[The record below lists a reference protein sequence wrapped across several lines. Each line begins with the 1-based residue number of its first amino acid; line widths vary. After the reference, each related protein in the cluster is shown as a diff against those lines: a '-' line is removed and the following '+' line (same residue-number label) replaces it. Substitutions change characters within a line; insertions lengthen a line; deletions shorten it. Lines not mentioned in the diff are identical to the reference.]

1 MGNLVVA
8 QSGGPT
14 AAINATIVGVL
25 EMVKLSEDIEKVYG
39 AKYGVKGILEEDLID
54 LDELKRSTKSLE
66 LLKQTPAAVLGSCR
80 FKLGKSGSGDMEA
93 QCERIIEVFRKYGI
107 TYFVY
112 IGGNDSMDTV
122 YQLHRYCRAKKIDD
136 IRVLG
141 APKTIDNDL
150 PVTDHC
156 PGFGSAAKY
165 IATTVAELERDISV
179 YDVPAVTIV
188 EIMGRNAGWLT
199 ASTAMA
205 RVNGGKG
212 PALIYLCEHP
222 FDIDRFVEDVRKK
235 TKEGQGIL
243 VAVSEG
249 IRDEN
254 GRYISELYQPEP
266 TEKEEA
272 PRDILSMDAFGHGY
286 LAGVGQ
292 ILAQIVRERI
302 GCKVRAVELNL
313 MQRCASHIASATDIE
328 ESRMLGMKAVAVAF
342 EGKSGVMVTLDRQD
356 SEEYTVEYGCVD
368 IAEVANQEKTVP
380 LSWITEDGHDITPEM
395 FEYLYPLIEGER
407 NIRYRHGIPNNV
419 QLI

>member
-1 MGNLVVA
+1 MGNLLVA

-25 EMVKLSEDIEKVYG
+25 EMAKLSENIEKVYG
-39 AKYGVKGILEEDLID
+39 AKYGIKGVLEEDLID

-80 FKLGKSGSGDMEA
+80 FKLGKSGSGNMEA
-93 QCERIIEVFRKYGI
+93 QCARIIEVFRKYGI

-122 YQLHRYCRAKKIDD
+122 YRLHQYCQTKGIAD
-136 IRVLG
+136 IKVLG

-212 PALIYLCEHP
+212 PALIYLCEHT
-222 FDIDRFVEDVRKK
+222 FDIDRFVEDVREK
-235 TKEGQGIL
+235 TADGQGIL

-249 IRDEN
+249 IKDRE
-254 GRYISELYQPEP
+254 GRYISELYQNNLKDE
-266 TEKEEA
+266 
-272 PRDILSMDAFGHGY
+272 FGHGY

-292 ILAQIVRERI
+292 ILAQIVKEKI

-356 SEEYTVEYGCVD
+356 CEEYTIEYGCVD
-368 IAEVANQEKTVP
+368 ISEVANQEKTVP
-380 LSWITEDGHDITPEM
+380 LSWITEDGHDITQEM

-419 QLI
+419 LLL

>member
-1 MGNLVVA
+1 MANLLVA

-25 EMVKLSEDIEKVYG
+25 EMVKLSQNIDRVYG
-39 AKYGVKGILEEDLID
+39 AKYGVKGILEEELID
-54 LDELKRSTKSLE
+54 LDDLKRSTKTLE

-80 FKLGKSGSGDMEA
+80 FKLGKSGSGDVQS
-93 QCERIIEVFRKYGI
+93 QCARIIQIFRKYDI
-107 TYFVY
+107 KYFVY

-122 YQLHRYCRAKKIDD
+122 YQLNEYCKAKQITD
-136 IRVLG
+136 IKLLG

-188 EIMGRNAGWLT
+188 EVMGRNAGWLT
-199 ASTAMA
+199 AATALA

-212 PALIYLCEHP
+212 PSLIYLCEHA
-222 FDIDRFVEDVRKK
+222 FDIDRFVENVREK
-235 TKEGQGIL
+235 TLEGQGIL

-249 IRDEN
+249 IKDKD
-254 GRYISELYQPEP
+254 GRYISELYQPNAVDE
-266 TEKEEA
+266 
-272 PRDILSMDAFGHGY
+272 FGHGY

-292 ILAQIVRERI
+292 ILGQIIKEKI

-328 ESRMLGMKAVAVAF
+328 ESRMLGMKAVAVAL
-342 EGKSGVMVTLDRQD
+342 EGKSGVMVTLDRRE
-356 SEEYTVEYGCVD
+356 SEEYTVEYGDVD
-368 IAEVANQEKTVP
+368 IEKVANQEKTVP
-380 LSWITEDGHDITPEM
+380 LEWITENGHDITEAL
-395 FEYLYPLIEGER
+395 FDYLYPLIEGER
-407 NIRYRHGIPNNV
+407 NIRYKHGIPNNV
-419 QLI
+419 QLL

>member
-1 MGNLVVA
+1 MVNLLVA

-25 EMVKLSEDIEKVYG
+25 EMVKLSEHIDRVYG
-39 AKYGVKGILEEDLID
+39 AKYGVKGILEEALVD
-54 LDELKRSTKSLE
+54 LDDLKRSTKTLE

-80 FKLGKSGSGDMEA
+80 FKLGKSGVGDWEM
-93 QCERIIEVFRKYGI
+93 QCARIVEVFRKYEI
-107 TYFVY
+107 RYFVY

-122 YQLHRYCRAKKIDD
+122 CQLDEYCKTHHITD

-150 PVTDHC
+150 AVTDHC

-188 EIMGRNAGWLT
+188 EVMGRNAGWLT
-199 ASTAMA
+199 ASTALA
-205 RVNGGKG
+205 RVNGGRG
-212 PALIYLCEHP
+212 PSLIYLCEHA
-222 FDIDRFVEDVRKK
+222 FDIDRFIEDVREK

-249 IRDEN
+249 IKDKD
-254 GRYISELYQPEP
+254 GHYISELYQPNVVDE
-266 TEKEEA
+266 
-272 PRDILSMDAFGHGY
+272 FGHGY

-292 ILAQIVRERI
+292 ILSRMIKEKI

-328 ESRMLGMKAVAVAF
+328 ESRMLGMKAVALAL
-342 EGKSGVMVTLDRQD
+342 EGKSGVMVTLNRKD
-356 SEEYTVEYGCVD
+356 SEEYTVEYGDVD
-368 IAEVANQEKTVP
+368 IKQVANQEKTVP
-380 LSWITEDGHDITPEM
+380 PDWITKDGHDITDEL
-395 FEYLYPLIEGER
+395 FDYLYPLIEGER
-407 NIRYRHGIPNNV
+407 NIRYKNGIPNNV

>member
-1 MGNLVVA
+1 MENLLVA

-25 EMVKLSEDIEKVYG
+25 EMVKLSDNIDRVYG
-39 AKYGVKGILEEDLID
+39 AKYGIKGIFEEKLID
-54 LDELKRSTKSLE
+54 LDDLKRSTKSLE

-80 FKLGKSGSGDMEA
+80 FKLGKSGSGDLQA
-93 QCERIIEVFRKYGI
+93 QCARIIEVFRKYEI
-107 TYFVY
+107 SYFVY

-122 YQLHRYCRAKKIDD
+122 YQLDCYCREHNITGIKI
-136 IRVLG
+136 LG

-150 PVTDHC
+150 EVTDHC

-188 EIMGRNAGWLT
+188 EVMGRNAGWLT
-199 ASTAMA
+199 ASTVLA

-212 PALIYLCEHP
+212 PSLIYLCEHT
-222 FDIDRFVEDVRKK
+222 FDIDQFVEDVRKQ
-235 TKEGQGIL
+235 TAGGQGIL

-249 IRDEN
+249 IKNKE
-254 GRYISELYQPEP
+254 GRYISELYQPNTVDE
-266 TEKEEA
+266 
-272 PRDILSMDAFGHGY
+272 FGHGY

-292 ILAQIVRERI
+292 ILARVIQDRL

-342 EGKSGVMVTLDRQD
+342 EGKSGVMVTLNRK
-356 SEEYTVEYGCVD
+356 ERKEYTVEYGYVD
-368 IAEVANQEKTVP
+368 ISQVANKEKTVP
-380 LSWITEDGHDITPEM
+380 LSWITPDGHDVTQEM
-395 FEYLYPLIEGER
+395 VDYLYPLIEGER
-407 NIRYRHGIPNNV
+407 NIRFKNGIPNNV
-419 QLI
+419 LL

>member
-1 MGNLVVA
+1 MGNLLVA

-25 EMVKLSEDIEKVYG
+25 EMAKLSENIEKVYG
-39 AKYGVKGILEEDLID
+39 AKYGVKGILEDDLID

-80 FKLGKSGSGDMEA
+80 FKLGKSGSGDIEA
-93 QCERIIEVFRKYGI
+93 QCARIIEVFRKYEI

-122 YQLHRYCRAKKIDD
+122 YRLHEYCDTKGITD
-136 IRVLG
+136 IKVLG

-165 IATTVAELERDISV
+165 IATTISELERDISV

-199 ASTAMA
+199 ASSAMA

-212 PALIYLCEHP
+212 PALIYLCEHV
-222 FDIDRFVEDVRKK
+222 FDIDRFVEDVREK
-235 TKEGQGIL
+235 TADGQGIL

-249 IRDEN
+249 IRDGE
-254 GRYISELYQPEP
+254 GRYISELYQPNTTDE
-266 TEKEEA
+266 
-272 PRDILSMDAFGHGY
+272 FGHGY

-292 ILAQIVRERI
+292 ILAQIIKERI

-342 EGKSGVMVTLDRQD
+342 EGKSGVMVTLDRRD
-356 SEEYTVEYGCVD
+356 SAEYTIEYGYVD
-368 IAEVANQEKTVP
+368 ISQVANQEKTVP
-380 LSWITEDGHDITPEM
+380 LSWITEDGHDITEEM
-395 FEYLYPLIEGER
+395 FAYLYPLIEGER
-407 NIRYRHGIPNNV
+407 NIRYRRGIPNNV
-419 QLI
+419 LLI

>member
-1 MGNLVVA
+1 MGNLLVA

-25 EMVKLSEDIEKVYG
+25 EMVKLSSRIEKVYG
-39 AKYGVKGILEEDLID
+39 ARYGIKGVLEDDLLD
-54 LDELKRSTKSLE
+54 LDHLKCSTKSLE

-80 FKLGKSGSGDMEA
+80 FKLGKSGSGDLDA
-93 QCERIIEVFRKYGI
+93 QCGRIIEVFRKHDI
-107 TYFVY
+107 QYFIY

-122 YQLHRYCRAKKIDD
+122 YQLNQYCLRNGIAD

-179 YDVPAVTIV
+179 YDVAAVTIV
-188 EIMGRNAGWLT
+188 EVMGRNAGWLT
-199 ASTAMA
+199 ASTVLA
-205 RVNGGKG
+205 RVNGGRG
-212 PALIYLCEHP
+212 PSLIYLCEHA
-222 FDIDRFVEDVRKK
+222 FDIDRFVEDVREK
-235 TKEGQGIL
+235 TAGGQGIL

-249 IRDEN
+249 IRDKN
-254 GRYISELYQPEP
+254 GKYISELYQPNTVDE
-266 TEKEEA
+266 
-272 PRDILSMDAFGHGY
+272 FGHGY

-292 ILAQIVRERI
+292 ILTQIVKERL

-328 ESRMLGMKAVAVAF
+328 ESRMLGMKAVMEALD
-342 EGKSGVMVTLDRQD
+342 GKSGVMVTLNRQD
-356 SEEYTVEYGCVD
+356 ADTYTVEYGSVD
-368 IAEVANQEKTVP
+368 IAEVANKEKVVP
-380 LSWITEDGHDITPEM
+380 AEWITEDGHDVTKALYD
-395 FEYLYPLIEGER
+395 YLYPLIEGER
-407 NIRYRHGIPNNV
+407 NIRYHRGIPDMI
-419 QLI
+419 QQ

>member
-1 MGNLVVA
+1 MNNLLVA

-25 EMVKLSEDIEKVYG
+25 EMVKLSENIDRVYG
-39 AKYGVKGILEEDLID
+39 AKYGVKGILEENLMD
-54 LDELKRSTKSLE
+54 LDDLKRSTKSLE

-80 FKLGKSGSGDMEA
+80 FKIGKSGSGDLEA
-93 QCERIIEVFRKYGI
+93 QCARIIEVFRKYEI
-107 TYFVY
+107 YYFVY

-122 YQLHRYCRAKKIDD
+122 YQLDKYCKEQGISD
-136 IRVLG
+136 IKVLG

-150 PVTDHC
+150 VVTDHC

-188 EIMGRNAGWLT
+188 EVMGRNAGWLT
-199 ASTAMA
+199 ASTALA
-205 RVNGGKG
+205 RINGGKG
-212 PALIYLCEHP
+212 PALIYLCEHA
-222 FDIDRFVEDVRKK
+222 FDIDRFVEDVREK
-235 TKEGQGIL
+235 TAANQGIL

-249 IRDEN
+249 IKDRD
-254 GRYISELYQPEP
+254 GRYISELYQPNAVDE
-266 TEKEEA
+266 
-272 PRDILSMDAFGHGY
+272 FGHGY

-292 ILAQIVRERI
+292 ILTQIIQEQI

-342 EGKSGVMVTLDRQD
+342 EGKSGVMVTLNRQE
-356 SEEYTVEYGCVD
+356 SKEYTVNYGYVD
-368 IAEVANQEKTVP
+368 IREVANREKTVP
-380 LSWITEDGHDITPEM
+380 LSWITPDGHDITQEM
-395 FEYLYPLIEGER
+395 YDYLYPLIEGER
-407 NIRYRHGIPNNV
+407 NIRFRNGIPNNV
-419 QLI
+419 LLL